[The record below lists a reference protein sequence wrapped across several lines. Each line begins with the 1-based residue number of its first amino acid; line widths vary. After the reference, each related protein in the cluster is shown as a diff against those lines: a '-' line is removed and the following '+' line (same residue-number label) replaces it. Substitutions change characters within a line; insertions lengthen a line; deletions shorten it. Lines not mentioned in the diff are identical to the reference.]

1 MSQNGGEVLTCFQID
16 KSTLGYAAILGL
28 FEETGITKAQYNDLG
43 TFFYV
48 GMFSPFLEA
57 LPRLSH
63 SPPCF

>member
-1 MSQNGGEVLTCFQID
+1 MLTCFKID

-48 GMFSPFLEA
+48 GMFSHFLEG
-57 LPRLSH
+57 LPRL
-63 SPPCF
+63 